1 MAKINNTLDFVSNL
15 DKKSTKSSK
24 KDIEDLVKYEYKV
37 RKQLEKTA
45 QKEKL
50 TEAEAYDRFVLNL
63 EKNRAKKASKLT
75 LDSITEFNKLM
86 AEGSDK
92 FGEKLKYTLKASASE
107 FTKNTINVLNSFG
120 TNSALAQGVDKY
132 IGVYQQYMSGIST
145 RLQGINTSYNQI
157 TGTVSNAIGSSPYVS
172 QVKVMENLSKLVE
185 QGIAYN
191 VEQRAFLATMSDRIA
206 STFDVANGTLL
217 RLIRLQQADSTVA
230 RLGIESALTKFLN
243 TNFSDTSYLNINQSI
258 SDALLEVESQLGTS
272 RAAEF
277 NYSAQKWLGSL
288 YSVGVSESTIQSLA
302 QGLNYLGTG
311 NISALSGNESLQRL
325 LLMGAQLGG
334 IDYAK
339 ALTGGISGAEASQL
353 LKGVVQFGQQIAGN
367 TNQVVKSQYAQLFGL
382 TIADMTALLNLSSK
396 DLDKIAENMLSY
408 SSAIAETE
416 NQLSS
421 IGSRTSLSDK
431 VNNVIDNTMASI
443 GERIAGDAVT
453 YATWVTTGLL
463 EKSGIADALKVTVLG
478 TTVDTV
484 GLIRTGI
491 LGISAVTEVTSALS
505 KLLSGNAGLSLNN

>member
-15 DKKSTKSSK
+15 DKKDTKSSK

-63 EKNRAKKASKLT
+63 EKNRAKKASKYT
-75 LDSITEFNKLM
+75 LESVAEFNKQM

-92 FGEKLKYTLKASASE
+92 FGQKLKYTLKSAAAD
-107 FTKNTINVLNSFG
+107 FALNFG
-120 TNSALAQGVDKY
+120 TNSEIAKGVDKY

-157 TGTVSNAIGSSPYVS
+157 MGTVSNAIGSSPYVS

-191 VEQRAFLATMSDRIA
+191 VEQRAFLATVSDRIA

-230 RLGIESALTKFLN
+230 RLGIESALTNFLN

-339 ALTGGISGAEASQL
+339 ALTGGITGAEASQL

-382 TIADMTALLNLSSK
+382 TIADMTALLNLSSQ

-408 SSAIAETE
+408 SNAISETE
-416 NQLSS
+416 SQLSS
-421 IGSRTSLSDK
+421 IGERTSLSDK
-431 VNNVIDNTMASI
+431 VRNVLDNTMASI
-443 GERIAGDAVT
+443 GESIASNAAT
-453 YATWVTTGLL
+453 YSLWLTTGLL
-463 EKSGIADALKVTVLG
+463 QQSGIADALEMSVLG
-478 TTVDTV
+478 TTVDPV
-484 GLIRTGI
+484 GLLRTGI
-491 LGISAVTEVTSALS
+491 LGISTVTEVTKAL
-505 KLLSGNAGLSLNN
+505 GNLFKGTGLSLDN